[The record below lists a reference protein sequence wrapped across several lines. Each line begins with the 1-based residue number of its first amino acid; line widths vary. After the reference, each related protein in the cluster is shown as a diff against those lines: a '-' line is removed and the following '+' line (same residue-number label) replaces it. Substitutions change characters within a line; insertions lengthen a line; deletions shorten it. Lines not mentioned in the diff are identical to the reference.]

1 MKQEATKPLIK
12 TILLLILLIINIVAA
27 VVSLLTAYRME
38 KDYKELQE
46 TLSDSN
52 QTDKEFELNKHK
64 EK

>member
-1 MKQEATKPLIK
+1 MIK
-12 TILLLILLIINIVAA
+12 TILLLILLIINIIAA

-46 TLSDSN
+46 TLSDSK
-52 QTDKEFELNKHK
+52 QKDKESELKETK

>member
-1 MKQEATKPLIK
+1 M
-12 TILLLILLIINIVAA
+12 TILLLILLIINIIAA

-46 TLSDSN
+46 TLSDSK
-52 QTDKEFELNKHK
+52 QKDKESELKETK